1 MNNSEKT
8 TRRLTTRY
16 VSVVGGMDRLAHHYQ
31 RVAGNLGIS
40 LQVFRRAQP
49 GMAQKLQASQAVV
62 LFTGHISHQARELV
76 MGVGRSCHIP
86 VLQCHS
92 SGLSSFRRCLHQLA
106 DSTSPLPSHS

>member
-1 MNNSEKT
+1 MDNPDRT
-8 TRRLTTRY
+8 TRKLTARSI
-16 VSVVGGMDRLAHHYQ
+16 SVVGGMDRLAHHYQ
-31 RVAGNLGIS
+31 RVARNMGIS
-40 LQVFRRAQP
+40 LQVFSRAQP

-106 DSTSPLPSHS
+106 DSTPSPDPHS